1 MEVSLHAILSHKS
14 FDWSCRTSKLAL
26 VSNLEEIVKDIGNLK
41 QVETSTSSPLF
52 KAATKIYNL
61 VKKRK
66 NANKGKDLFVTVEED
81 TLKKYEVKVEERQ
94 VEEKVEEQFE
104 EKENVKEKDDWRTRK
119 RKNFNELKSAEIKK
133 ARLANVVD
141 IIKADAGLE
150 EEVFHHMKREREA
163 SEEKR
168 SKHEEDFKL
177 CCLNLMKTLRLSETK
192 YDDLRWWIKDVL
204 ERGYSLSHMP
214 ASTTLKAKV
223 NKEMV
228 PPNMS
233 SSETGAEFELTQSL
247 FHTGRR
253 FLERPDIKEHLKEGD
268 TVVHLAKV
276 GADFCTGFGKVQQ
289 RKQSDFDEDGSHN
302 TGFQTIKL
310 SLPHQTL
317 FTNKA
322 PGGSELLRLI
332 SKTNHKDSQARM
344 IEQME
349 FLDKACKEMPEQEV
363 EVEGVGKVA
372 VQHQLVNCLHD
383 GKERLAIVQHKV
395 RKSKNT

>member
-1 MEVSLHAILSHKS
+1 MHAILSHKS

-26 VSNLEEIVKDIGNLK
+26 VSNLEEIVKDMGNLK

-133 ARLANVVD
+133 ARLANVAD

-150 EEVFHHMKREREA
+150 EEVFHHMKLEREA

-268 TVVHLAKV
+268 TVVHLA
-276 GADFCTGFGKVQQ
+276 
-289 RKQSDFDEDGSHN
+289 
-302 TGFQTIKL
+302 
-310 SLPHQTL
+310 
-317 FTNKA
+317 
-322 PGGSELLRLI
+322 
-332 SKTNHKDSQARM
+332 
-344 IEQME
+344 
-349 FLDKACKEMPEQEV
+349 
-363 EVEGVGKVA
+363 
-372 VQHQLVNCLHD
+372 
-383 GKERLAIVQHKV
+383 
-395 RKSKNT
+395 